1 MSLTDKVIKNTYYF
15 LISQLIGI
23 LSPLLLTPY
32 IISKI
37 GKEEFG
43 IYVIVLGFVGTFN
56 LFDFSVSTSF
66 IKFISEH
73 YHKKEFVKLNHVINT
88 GFLFYTFFS
97 VIFFI
102 AGFVFVKPILS
113 LVNISPSSLETSI
126 YIFKVSLIAFF
137 IATSATIFVSVLISL
152 QKMYLTSISGIIISI
167 INIVLVVILLN
178 LGFGLKGL
186 LWSYL
191 LTIVL
196 STAVNIIIVKKVLPE
211 LKFGVRYFNR
221 ESLKKMGS
229 FGVQMQVSRM
239 ASFFS
244 EKYDQFLLGY
254 FSSMNNVT
262 YFDVSGRL
270 SRYGRFL
277 PFQLFQQV
285 APVAAELNAK
295 EEKAKLHQLYLDTTK
310 YLTIVSLPIFVYMF
324 IFADL
329 LIFTWLGSGFDISV
343 YILRLLCISQIVN
356 LAVSAPGNAIIP
368 NLGIPKYLMKEGLIN
383 LGINLILSFI
393 FIKYYGVLGAA
404 IGSSAA
410 IIISSLYIYYT
421 SSNFFKENIFKFSI
435 VSYMKPFTASVIGA
449 VPPLVIYYLATG
461 NYLTNINRVSGF
473 AWILLSALIF
483 FSLYIFVVIKM
494 RYFNDRDRKLFKKI
508 LYRIFPLKIF
518 NN

>member
-1 MSLTDKVIKNTYYF
+1 LSLTDKVIKNTYYY

-23 LSPLLLTPY
+23 LSPLVLTPY

-73 YHKKEFVKLNHVINT
+73 FHKKEFVKLNNVINT

-97 VIFFI
+97 LIFFI
-102 AGFVFVKPILS
+102 TGFIFVKPILS
-113 LVNISPSSLETSI
+113 LVNISPSYLETSI
-126 YIFKVSLIAFF
+126 YIFKVNLVAFF

-152 QKMYLTSISGIIISI
+152 QKMYLTSISGIVISI
-167 INIVLVVILLN
+167 INFVLVVILLN
-178 LGFGLKGL
+178 FGYGLKGL

-191 LTIVL
+191 LTIIL

-211 LKFGVRYFNR
+211 LKLSLKYFNR

-229 FGVQMQVSRM
+229 FGLQMQVSRM

-254 FSSMNNVT
+254 FTSMNNVT

-295 EEKAKLHQLYLDTTK
+295 EEKAKLQQLYNDTTK
-310 YLTIVSLPIFVYMF
+310 YLTIVSMPIFVYMC

-329 LIFTWLGSGFDISV
+329 LIFTWLGNGFDISV
-343 YILRLLCISQIVN
+343 YILRILCISQLVN

-368 NLGIPKYLMKEGLIN
+368 NLGFPKYLMKEGLIN
-383 LGINLILSFI
+383 LGINIVLSFI
-393 FIKYYGVLGAA
+393 LIKYYGVLGAA
-404 IGSSAA
+404 IGSSIA
-410 IIISSLYIYYT
+410 IIVSSMYIYYT
-421 SSNFFKENIFKFSI
+421 SSTFFKENIFMFSL
-435 VSYMKPFTASVIGA
+435 VSYIKPFTASVAGV
-449 VPPLVIYYLATG
+449 VPPLLIYYFVIG
-461 NYLTNINRVSGF
+461 NYFTNINRASGF
-473 AWILLSALIF
+473 AWIIFTALIF
-483 FSLYIFVVIKM
+483 FLIFIFTIIKM
-494 RYFNDRDRKLFKKI
+494 RYFNDRDKELFKKI

-518 NN
+518 SK

>member
-1 MSLTDKVIKNTYYF
+1 LSLTDKVIKNTYYY
-15 LISQLIGI
+15 LISQLIGY
-23 LSPLLLTPY
+23 LSPLLLTPF

-73 YHKKEFVKLNHVINT
+73 YHKKDFEKLNYVINT

-97 VIFFI
+97 VIFFA
-102 AGFVFVKPILS
+102 AGFIFVKPILS
-113 LVNISPSSLETSI
+113 LVNISPSSFDTSI
-126 YIFKVSLIAFF
+126 YIFKISLIAFF
-137 IATSATIFVSVLISL
+137 IATSTTIFVSVLISL
-152 QKMYLTSISGIIISI
+152 QKMYLTSITGIIISI
-167 INIVLVVILLN
+167 INFALVVILLN

-191 LTIVL
+191 LTIIL
-196 STAVNIIIVKKVLPE
+196 STAVNMIIVKKVLPE
-211 LKFGVRYFNR
+211 LKFNVRYFNKD
-221 ESLKKMGS
+221 SLKKMGS

-277 PFQLFQQV
+277 PFQLFQQA

-295 EEKAKLHQLYLDTTK
+295 EEKAKLQQLFYDTTK
-310 YLTIVSLPIFVYMF
+310 YLAIVSLPIFVYMC

-329 LIFTWLGSGFDISV
+329 LIFTWLGDGFNISV
-343 YILRLLCISQIVN
+343 YILRILCISQLVN

-383 LGINLILSFI
+383 LGINLILSYI
-393 FIKYYGVLGAA
+393 FIKYYGILGAA
-404 IGSSAA
+404 IGSSIA
-410 IIISSLYIYYT
+410 IIFSSFYIYFT
-421 SSNFFKENIFKFSI
+421 SAMFFDEKVFKYSI
-435 VSYMKPFTASVIGA
+435 QSYIKPFAASVIGA
-449 VPPLVIYYLATG
+449 VLPLLLYVFILNAHLIDRT
-461 NYLTNINRVSGF
+461 SGF
-473 AWILLSALIF
+473 VSILITSLIF
-483 FSLYIFVVIKM
+483 FSVYIFTVIKM
-494 RYFNDRDRKLFKKI
+494 KYFNDRDRELFKKI
-508 LYRIFPLKIF
+508 LYRILPLKLF
-518 NN
+518 KK